1 MPTDEGERPS
11 VQSIIFV
18 AFRPLHNLSCYAFY
32 STDSLFAGSKPWFA
46 GTKLSFAG
54 TKLSFAGAK
63 RNESQ
68 STYIQKRDITG
79 RK

>member
-1 MPTDEGERPS
+1 MPTGEGERTS
-11 VQSIIFV
+11 VQPIIFV
-18 AFRPLHNLSCYAFY
+18 AFRSFQYLSCYAFY

-46 GTKLSFAG
+46 KAKLSFAG